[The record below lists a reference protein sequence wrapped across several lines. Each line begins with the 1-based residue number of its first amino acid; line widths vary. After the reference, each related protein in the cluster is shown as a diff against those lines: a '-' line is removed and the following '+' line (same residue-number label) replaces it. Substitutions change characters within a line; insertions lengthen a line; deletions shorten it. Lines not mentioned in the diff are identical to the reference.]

1 MPSPVCTARAIGGRY
16 GWPHAH
22 RGLVKRMARGRVVG
36 PDLTCQRAG
45 RHDTPGAQGEQS
57 EQNPQLATADVDLAP
72 VSSRT

>member
-1 MPSPVCTARAIGGRY
+1 
-16 GWPHAH
+16 
-22 RGLVKRMARGRVVG
+22 MARGRVVG